1 MWEGSSFG
9 LGEASTFTDIRE
21 ASVTA
26 NEVSLSLYAR
36 FMLCLFWPALVVIT
50 CLKHRTTIRLI
61 QEERLD
67 LLIMTI
73 QR

>member
-1 MWEGSSFG
+1 MWDGSNFG

-21 ASVTA
+21 E

-36 FMLCLFWPALVVIT
+36 FMLYLFWPALVLIT
-50 CLKHRTTIRLI
+50 CLKHRTMIRLI
-61 QEERLD
+61 QEEPLD
-67 LLIMTI
+67 LPIMNI